1 MTPFPPKQQQRP
13 RLPPRPEMGQA
24 WLQVT
29 QEGKASPGNSQSEA
43 LNLSPCRE
51 VGLPPQQFKAPTTDS
66 ASHIRPGWQKEED
79 LGMGV
84 GAPKLPAD
92 KLHLPG
98 VLLSPRERPSGSAG
112 RRDLR
117 VSGWSPSYVCGG
129 WSLISARGAP
139 GPQGTSREGLWR
151 PCLSGHVRGGW
162 PLIH

>member
-117 VSGWSPSYVCGG
+117 VSGWSPS
-129 WSLISARGAP
+129 S
-139 GPQGTSREGLWR
+139 
-151 PCLSGHVRGGW
+151 
-162 PLIH
+162 